1 VHKFCPACGFPIS
14 KIAKENDDS
23 MVGRALPGGYVILEL
38 VGIGGMGRV
47 YRAEQTNLGRTV
59 AVKII
64 HPHLVGEENAAA
76 RFITESRAASSLNHP
91 NSVSVIDFGKTDDGE
106 LYLVMEFLRGKDLSR
121 VNYEEGPLPF
131 RRIANILMQVLAAL
145 SEAHALGIIHR
156 DLKPEN
162 IILERARQGG
172 DFIKVVDFGLAK
184 MREENLKPG
193 ITSPGIV
200 CGTPEYMSPEQGRGD
215 TLDARSDLYAVGVIL
230 YQLLTGKLPFEADSP
245 TQVVLMHLTQN
256 PVDPRTVAPERKIP
270 SQLADVCL
278 MALAKDP
285 THRFADADEFSE
297 TLNDTLTQI
306 EQQAK
311 AARAETGLTC
321 AACSAKNAPNQ
332 KFCGECG
339 GALSGAVQ
347 PVKVSSPSA
356 PNVVA
361 NHPSSIPAPTQTEFE
376 PPQPLLEREEEL
388 FFLTKEYETVRT
400 EISAVAILGES
411 GMGKTRLLTEFARIA
426 QQRSAF
432 LAIVG
437 PDPYW
442 AEVTYA
448 TVASAVV
455 KLAGLAENGG
465 TAKDWIAAGSEAR
478 RGLQELFEPSPGSKA
493 SSPAIRR
500 MYVAE
505 ALRWALVRAS
515 ERAQGQKVVL
525 IVDDYQSVDGPSR
538 MAFCDALQDPPTIS
552 AMIAFGCVLSEE
564 LVMPKVVSSRVLSGV
579 SVLAIAQGALGATAR
594 LVPQTSRGAAPLYA
608 VELARFTK
616 EHGAGAPAKLGDL
629 LATRIERIPPEARRV
644 LQAIAVYG
652 DTTPREAIYMMLK
665 DAGNLEGSLRTLRE
679 SSMIEARGE
688 AWAASHPMLREVVLA
703 TIPGTVRKTLHD
715 AAFTFAEAHGVP
727 VEALALH
734 AFFAQNTFEA
744 LVLLEKVASR
754 ATQCGDT
761 VGSIHALRRA
771 LELARR
777 ELFRGEI
784 EEPERAVI
792 IFSRK
797 LGEALALEKHYTDA
811 EGVLREALDLASS
824 APGAERARVL
834 GTLAQV
840 SLGRDRKQ
848 EATQLLT
855 EALIW
860 ANRSGSHDLVASLEG
875 MRRSIAP

>member
-1 VHKFCPACGFPIS
+1 
-14 KIAKENDDS
+14 

-121 VNYEEGPLPF
+121 VNYEEGPLAF
-131 RRIANILMQVLAAL
+131 RRIVNILVQVLAAL

-172 DFIKVVDFGLAK
+172 DFVKVVDFGLAK
-184 MREENLKPG
+184 MREEKLKPG

-215 TLDARSDLYAVGVIL
+215 KLDARSDLYAVGVIL
-230 YQLLTGKLPFEADSP
+230 YQLLCGKLPFEADSP
-245 TQVVLMHLTQN
+245 TQVVLMHLTQT
-256 PVDPRTVAPERKIP
+256 PEDPRKLAPERKIP
-270 SQLADVCL
+270 PQIADVCL

-285 THRFADADEFSE
+285 AHRFADSDEFSE
-297 TLNDTLTQI
+297 TLLDTIAQV

-311 AARAETGLTC
+311 TARAE
-321 AACSAKNAPNQ
+321 ASVACGACNAKNPSTQ

-339 GALSGAVQ
+339 ASLSGALPPPRAVA
-347 PVKVSSPSA
+347 PSLPEA
-356 PNVVA
+356 FKPPSVPAETTGEMGVV
-361 NHPSSIPAPTQTEFE
+361 HT
-376 PPQPLLEREEEL
+376 LLEREEEL
-388 FFLTKEYETVRT
+388 FFLSKELDAPRT
-400 EISAVAILGES
+400 EVSGVLLVGES
-411 GMGKTRLLTEFARIA
+411 GMGKTRLLSEFAHIA
-426 QQRSAF
+426 KQKGAY
-432 LAIVG
+432 LATAA
-437 PDPYW
+437 PDSFW

-448 TVASAVV
+448 AVSQAIV
-455 KLAGLAENGG
+455 ELAGLPTGGG
-465 TAKDWIAAGSEAR
+465 TSKDWIAAGSEAR
-478 RGLQELFEPSPGSKA
+478 RGLQELFESGSKA
-493 SSPAIRR
+493 SSPAVRR
-500 MYVAE
+500 SYVAE

-515 ERAQGQKVVL
+515 ERAQGASVVL
-525 IVDDYQSVDGPSR
+525 LIDDYQSIDGPSR
-538 MAFCDALQDPPTIS
+538 MAFCDALSEPPTIS
-552 AMIAFGCVLSEE
+552 A
-564 LVMPKVVSSRVLSGV
+564 LVVVTSQVGTDLEMPKVTATRTLSGISAAAVASLSVGGQRLPPMSGRGV
-579 SVLAIAQGALGATAR
+579 S
-594 LVPQTSRGAAPLYA
+594 PLYA
-608 VELARFTK
+608 MEMLRFTS

-652 DTTPREAIYMMLK
+652 DATPEKAIHAMLK
-665 DAGNLEGSLRTLRE
+665 DVTDLEGPFKVLQRAAMVE
-679 SSMIEARGE
+679 KRGDV
-688 AWAASHPMLREVVLA
+688 WAASHPMLRDVALA
-703 TIPGTVRKTLHD
+703 TIPGTVRKTLHE
-715 AAFTFAEAHGVP
+715 AALSYAEAHSVP
-727 VEALALH
+727 AEALAMH

-744 LVLLEKVASR
+744 LVLLERVASR

-761 VGSIHALRRA
+761 SGSIHALRRA

-777 ELFRGEI
+777 EMFRGEI
-784 EEPERAVI
+784 DEPERAVI

-797 LGEALALEKHYTDA
+797 LGEALALERHFTDA

-875 MRRSIAP
+875 MRRSISP